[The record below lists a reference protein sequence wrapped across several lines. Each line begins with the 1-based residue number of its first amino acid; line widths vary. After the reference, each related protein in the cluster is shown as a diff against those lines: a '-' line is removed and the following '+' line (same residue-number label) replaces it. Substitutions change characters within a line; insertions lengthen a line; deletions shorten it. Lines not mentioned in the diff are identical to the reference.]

1 LKRHR
6 ETVGETTDEEGM
18 LDHEKVN
25 KTRQPVPR
33 ETNPSGKDAE
43 SSTKHTR
50 DKAKRSS
57 AAASDPPRPPD
68 ISDPVG
74 LYLQEIGRVPLL
86 SGEEEV
92 RLAKRMEKGLQAQ
105 KALQGKQL
113 DPEKESHLQAQV
125 RDGEEARDH
134 LIRANSRLVVSIA
147 KKYIGRGVPFLD
159 LIQEGNIGLIRAV
172 KKFDYRRGYK
182 FSTYATWWIRQAVA
196 RAVADQSRTIRVPIH
211 MHDQIA
217 KMARL
222 SQELSQELGRE
233 PTPEELAEKLNV
245 PPEKMKRIKK
255 AAMRILSL
263 ETPVGEDGSSELGEF
278 IKDDGSLSPSAVATR
293 SLLREQLEELMYALS
308 PREVRILQM
317 RFGLVDGK
325 THTLEEVG
333 RKFGLTRERI
343 RQIEAQALMRLRHP
357 RRSTKLRDY
366 LGEGL

>member
-1 LKRHR
+1 MKRYR
-6 ETVGETTDEEGM
+6 GTVGETTDGEDM
-18 LDHEKVN
+18 LDQEKVSRA
-25 KTRQPVPR
+25 RQPVSR
-33 ETNPSGKDAE
+33 ETSPPSEEAE
-43 SSTKHTR
+43 SSIEDVLDIARQSGAH
-50 DKAKRSS
+50 
-57 AAASDPPRPPD
+57 ASDALHEPD
-68 ISDPVG
+68 VSDPVG

-86 SGEEEV
+86 SAEEEV
-92 RLAKRMEKGLQAQ
+92 SLAKRMEKAQQAK
-105 KALQGKQL
+105 KALQGKRL
-113 DPEKESHLQAQV
+113 DPEKESRLQAQV

-222 SQELSQELGRE
+222 SQELSQELGRD

-278 IKDDGSLSPSAVATR
+278 IKDDGSLSPSVAAAR
-293 SLLREQLEELMYALS
+293 SLLRDQLEELMYALS

-357 RRSTKLRDY
+357 RRSRKLRDY
-366 LGEGL
+366 LG

>member
-1 LKRHR
+1 MKRNR
-6 ETVGETTDEEGM
+6 KAAEKTKDKKAVSARSKTVE
-18 LDHEKVN
+18 
-25 KTRQPVPR
+25 TRQPIPDGNESTDKTVEFPGGSIRKTALRNEADPAVPPD
-33 ETNPSGKDAE
+33 E
-43 SSTKHTR
+43 
-50 DKAKRSS
+50 
-57 AAASDPPRPPD
+57 PD

-86 SGEEEV
+86 SAEEEV
-92 RLAKRMEKGLQAQ
+92 SLAKRMERGQEAQ
-105 KALQGKQL
+105 KALESGRKI
-113 DPEKESHLQAQV
+113 DPKKRARLQAYV

-172 KKFDYRRGYK
+172 KKFEYRRGYK

-222 SQELSQELGRE
+222 SQEMAQELGRD
-233 PTPEELAEKLNV
+233 PSPEELAEKLNV

-278 IKDDGSLSPSAVATR
+278 ITDDSSLSPAVAAAR
-293 SLLREQLEELMYALS
+293 SLLREQLEELMYSLS

-317 RFGLVDGK
+317 RFGLVDGQ

-357 RRSTKLRDY
+357 RRSRKLRDY
-366 LGEGL
+366 LG

>member
-1 LKRHR
+1 MVKDNSKAVKHPADGKKRIR
-6 ETVGETTDEEGM
+6 EAG
-18 LDHEKVN
+18 N
-25 KTRQPVPR
+25 RTR
-33 ETNPSGKDAE
+33 A
-43 SSTKHTR
+43 STADT
-50 DKAKRSS
+50 
-57 AAASDPPRPPD
+57 PNPPD
-68 ISDPVG
+68 VSDPVG

-86 SGEEEV
+86 SAEDEV
-92 RLAKRMEKGLQAQ
+92 RLAKRMERGQKAQ
-105 KALQGKQL
+105 KSLADR
-113 DPEKESHLQAQV
+113 DPDSEKRERLQAQV

-217 KMARL
+217 KMARI
-222 SQELSQELGRE
+222 SQELSQQLGRE

-245 PPEKMKRIKK
+245 PPAKMKRIKK

-278 IKDDGSLSPSAVATR
+278 IRDDASLSPAVVAAR

-308 PREVRILQM
+308 SREVRILQM

-357 RRSTKLRDY
+357 QRSEKLRDY
-366 LGEGL
+366 LG